1 MAKELQD
8 RAWACLPHELR
19 KEVKYEYKQVAAKAR
34 KDEYDLGFMHAYE
47 GMFGVHNVT
56 ADTDGEEICKTLK
69 TRKVNDKTITAL
81 TLGKHEK
88 DAEDDRTLKVNRHL
102 FCRLCADADDYINEH
117 LEEEDG
123 DYAYYQDRSDA
134 LHELYRGECKDAEGE
149 EMLICDRD
157 VVRMLYD
164 RTDSVK
170 VRQVLEG
177 IFGSKCLPDAHEDNF
192 ASKDEL
198 NKDNFAR
205 FEPKPA
211 EPKNKDCDN
220 HLADV
225 GKMMDRRLNIAAMA
239 MQGILSNADRMK
251 GYEHV
256 ATTPPCE
263 ELTVVVARNALRYA
277 DELLRQSREGDS
289 K

>member
-1 MAKELQD
+1 MAFD
-8 RAWACLPHELR
+8 RAYA
-19 KEVKYEYKQVAAKAR
+19 
-34 KDEYDLGFMHAYE
+34 
-47 GMFGVHNVT
+47 
-56 ADTDGEEICKTLK
+56 
-69 TRKVNDKTITAL
+69 
-81 TLGKHEK
+81 LGKQE
-88 DAEDDRTLKVNRHL
+88 
-102 FCRLCADADDYINEH
+102 
-117 LEEEDG
+117 
-123 DYAYYQDRSDA
+123 
-134 LHELYRGECKDAEGE
+134 KDAEGE

-164 RTDSVK
+164 GTDSVK
-170 VRQVLEG
+170 VRQVLES
-177 IFGSKCLPDAHEDNF
+177 IFGSKCLPDEDAREDNF
-192 ASKDEL
+192 A
-198 NKDNFAR
+198 R
-205 FEPKPA
+205 TEPKPS

-277 DELLRQSREGDS
+277 DALIAEAELTDKLKG